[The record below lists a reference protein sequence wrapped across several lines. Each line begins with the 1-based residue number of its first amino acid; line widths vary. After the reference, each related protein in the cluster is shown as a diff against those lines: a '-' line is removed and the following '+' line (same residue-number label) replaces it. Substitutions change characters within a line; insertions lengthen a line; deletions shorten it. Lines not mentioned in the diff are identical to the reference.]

1 MEDLEYIKKFNN
13 IQITKVCKKLNI
25 DYANLI
31 SGRSSKANV
40 KLYFEEHIDEW
51 KNLYDAVYDRIRE
64 KESPYIKSF
73 EELLNLQTKEAFSEH
88 ELNMAVDE
96 EGIGNINV

>member
-31 SGRSSKANV
+31 SGRSSKKNV
-40 KLYFEEHIDEW
+40 KIVRQEL
-51 KNLYDAVYDRIRE
+51 
-64 KESPYIKSF
+64 ESEFAKLYIKK
-73 EELLNLQTKEAFSEH
+73 EELKENE
-88 ELNMAVDE
+88 
-96 EGIGNINV
+96 

>member
-31 SGRSSKANV
+31 SGRSSKANLKRV
-40 KLYFEEHIDEW
+40 RQELESEFAKLY
-51 KNLYDAVYDRIRE
+51 IR
-64 KESPYIKSF
+64 K
-73 EELLNLQTKEAFSEH
+73 EELKE
-88 ELNMAVDE
+88 N
-96 EGIGNINV
+96 NV

>member
-31 SGRSSKANV
+31 SGRSSKKNEKRVRQELESEFA
-40 KLYFEEHIDEW
+40 KLY
-51 KNLYDAVYDRIRE
+51 
-64 KESPYIKSF
+64 IKK
-73 EELLNLQTKEAFSEH
+73 EELKENE
-88 ELNMAVDE
+88 
-96 EGIGNINV
+96 

>member
-31 SGRSSKANV
+31 SGRSSKKNV
-40 KLYFEEHIDEW
+40 KIVRQEL
-51 KNLYDAVYDRIRE
+51 
-64 KESPYIKSF
+64 ESEFAKLYIKK
-73 EELLNLQTKEAFSEH
+73 EELKE
-88 ELNMAVDE
+88 N
-96 EGIGNINV
+96 NV

>member
-40 KLYFEEHIDEW
+40 KKVRQEL
-51 KNLYDAVYDRIRE
+51 
-64 KESPYIKSF
+64 ESEFAKLYIKK
-73 EELLNLQTKEAFSEH
+73 EELK
-88 ELNMAVDE
+88 DE
-96 EGIGNINV
+96 ECKEVK

>member
-31 SGRSSKANV
+31 SGRSSKKNEKRVRQELESEFA
-40 KLYFEEHIDEW
+40 KLY
-51 KNLYDAVYDRIRE
+51 
-64 KESPYIKSF
+64 IKK
-73 EELLNLQTKEAFSEH
+73 EELK
-88 ELNMAVDE
+88 DE
-96 EGIGNINV
+96 EN

>member
-31 SGRSSKANV
+31 SGRSSKKNEKRVRQELESEFA
-40 KLYFEEHIDEW
+40 KLY
-51 KNLYDAVYDRIRE
+51 
-64 KESPYIKSF
+64 IKK
-73 EELLNLQTKEAFSEH
+73 EELK
-88 ELNMAVDE
+88 DE
-96 EGIGNINV
+96 EYKEVK